1 MSYSG
6 DIALSN
12 TFELLIRNSSSTFQ
26 PIQAFELGSSNPNRI
41 LTDPVFQSVPNQA
54 NMIWDLS
61 SGTPFERKTIG
72 GTEQLIYRSSQVDI
86 DIVINGGTSSTQL
99 LVTAGITLDRLNERL
114 NLALK
119 SAPFTKYFRIFF
131 SPRVVDGRML
141 DDEIIVSLVY
151 FPYNPDNGVV
161 EAGFF
166 TGDPNDNTNTKLAF
180 DLAFNNQV
188 PLATYPN
195 QNLGGL
201 NNLQSESVNV
211 SVNGAISLPE
221 VAGVPYSEIL
231 ESQNGQVLDIKS
243 MRIDAIG
250 SNGDGTNTQ
259 ADTISQ
265 LLEPLKF
272 IKKDING
279 NDLEYNKIP
288 VIDPYQ
294 FQNTIDYIDM
304 RTKADTFA
312 LDGNTGFETRIAPN
326 TTLRLTC
333 AYTQLTN
340 FTAGSQIA
348 KEEEQRL
355 EDKIEGKRAESD
367 FRRTY
372 KLQVP
377 EQVIKDIEDENTR
390 LDNLEKKKHYKNHS
404 LLLQSFLWSQ
414 DCSLLQTNY

>member
-41 LTDPVFQSVPNQA
+41 LTDPVFQSVPNQTG
-54 NMIWDLS
+54 MVWDLS
-61 SGTPFERKTIG
+61 SGTPFEIKTIDG
-72 GTEQLIYRSSQVDI
+72 IQQLIYRSSQVDI

-114 NLALK
+114 NEALK
-119 SAPFTKYFRIFF
+119 SAPNTKYFRIFF
-131 SPRVVDGRML
+131 SPRVVSGRML

-151 FPYNPDNGVV
+151 FPYNPDNGII

-188 PLATYPN
+188 PLASYPN

-367 FRRTY
+367 FR
-372 KLQVP
+372 
-377 EQVIKDIEDENTR
+377 EN
-390 LDNLEKKKHYKNHS
+390 L
-404 LLLQSFLWSQ
+404 
-414 DCSLLQTNY
+414 